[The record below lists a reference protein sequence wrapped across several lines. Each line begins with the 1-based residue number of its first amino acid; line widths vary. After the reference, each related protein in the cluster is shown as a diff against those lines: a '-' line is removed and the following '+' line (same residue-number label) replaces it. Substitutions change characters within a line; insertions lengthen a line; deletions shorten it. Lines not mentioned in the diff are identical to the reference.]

1 MKEKSILWRIFHYM
15 NPKRIDPK
23 MVKLWIFWI
32 LFNIILFFIP
42 HSVSKESIWI
52 LVPMAGLFIYA
63 LVTKDVM
70 QSLLMGTFSM
80 YILWY
85 KFGSIIAFWG
95 GQKVSFYTTISGCVV
110 ELISGLFF
118 WLYKRTIDQLNLYHE
133 RLGSTEKY
141 LTAVQLVEKMS
152 EQEKDSMYRYIIEM
166 MLIDNSSKCRTKKPP
181 ENKVQNT

>member
-1 MKEKSILWRIFHYM
+1 
-15 NPKRIDPK
+15 

-85 KFGSIIAFWG
+85 KFGSIIAF
-95 GQKVSFYTTISGCVV
+95 F
-110 ELISGLFF
+110 L
-118 WLYKRTIDQLNLYHE
+118 
-133 RLGSTEKY
+133 RL
-141 LTAVQLVEKMS
+141 
-152 EQEKDSMYRYIIEM
+152 
-166 MLIDNSSKCRTKKPP
+166 
-181 ENKVQNT
+181 

>member
-85 KFGSIIAFWG
+85 KFGSIIAFFRDC
-95 GQKVSFYTTISGCVV
+95 KVVLAD
-110 ELISGLFF
+110 EE
-118 WLYKRTIDQLNLYHE
+118 N
-133 RLGSTEKY
+133 
-141 LTAVQLVEKMS
+141 
-152 EQEKDSMYRYIIEM
+152 IEM
-166 MLIDNSSKCRTKKPP
+166 YLSSF
-181 ENKVQNT
+181 VVD